1 MAQIFKRNNLWT
13 YRVWMDSKH
22 SKSKGGFKRRKD
34 AQDAALELELKKKDG
49 TLSELSDISF
59 AEYFKTWAETYKIGR
74 LHQTT
79 ESKYR
84 SAIRLVENTFGD
96 KKLKS
101 IKTYD
106 YQRLLDAYALT
117 HAKASTSH
125 LNNYFKNAVRY
136 AMNDGIVTRDFTFGA
151 LISGK
156 ESKDNSLKFIEY
168 DEAEKLK
175 KLCIDTGSFLTITR
189 LEILFGL
196 LTGCRYGE
204 VTGLTW
210 DCVDLVK
217 RTVQIDKAYDYI
229 HRTGFKKTKT
239 TSSVRTISIND
250 TLITMLK
257 NLKADQENEFLKQN
271 FNNKFNFVFITKRHE
286 IPSDNAVNKV
296 LRNLLSEINAKNKI
310 TFHGLRHT
318 HASML
323 IAQDVSINYISER
336 LGHAN
341 ISVTYNIYTH
351 LLKTSRE
358 QENNKAMDVL
368 NKL

>member
-13 YRVWMDSKH
+13 YRVWLDSKR

-49 TLSELSDISF
+49 TLSDLTDISF
-59 AEYFKTWAETYKIGR
+59 AEYFKTWMTTYKIGR
-74 LHQTT
+74 LHSTT

-84 SAIRLVENTFGD
+84 MALKLVENTFED
-96 KKLKS
+96 KKMKS

-106 YQRLLDAYALT
+106 YQNMIDIYAKNHAKTSTRLLNTY
-117 HAKASTSH
+117 
-125 LNNYFKNAVRY
+125 YKNAVRY
-136 AMNDGIVTRDFTFGA
+136 AINDGIINRDFTFGA
-151 LISGK
+151 IISGS
-156 ESKDNSLKFIEY
+156 ESKDSSLKFIEF

-175 KLCIDTGSFLTITR
+175 KLCVETGSFLTITR
-189 LEILFGL
+189 LEIMFGL

-210 DCVDLVK
+210 DCVNLVDH
-217 RTVQIDKAYDYI
+217 TVAINKAYDYKK
-229 HRTGFKKTKT
+229 RTGFTKTKT
-239 TSSVRTISIND
+239 NSSLRTISIND
-250 TLITMLK
+250 TLVKMLSD
-257 NLKADQENEFLKQN
+257 LKRQQDELFAAQG
-271 FNNKFNFVFITKRHE
+271 FNNKLNFVFITKTHE
-286 IPSDNAVNKV
+286 IPSDNAVNKT
-296 LRNLLSEINAKNKI
+296 LKKLLTEIAAKNKI

-323 IAQDVSINYISER
+323 ISQDVSINYISER

-351 LLKTSRE
+351 LLKTSRQ
-358 QENNKAMDVL
+358 QENDKAMDVL

>member
-1 MAQIFKRNNLWT
+1 MAQIYRRNNLWT
-13 YRVWMDSKH
+13 YRVWLDHKH

-49 TLSELSDISF
+49 TLSEQSDISF

-74 LHQTT
+74 LHSST

-84 SAIRLVENTFGD
+84 MAIRLVEDTFND
-96 KKLKS
+96 KKLKN

-106 YQRLLDAYALT
+106 YQKMLDLYAKS
-117 HAKASTSH
+117 HARTSTSL
-125 LNNYFKNAVRY
+125 LNSYYRNAVRY
-136 AMNDGIVTRDFTFGA
+136 AMNDGIISRDFTFGA
-151 LISGK
+151 LISGN
-156 ESKDNSLKFIEY
+156 ESKDSSLKFIEY

-175 KLCIDTGSFLTITR
+175 EVCIETGSFLTITR

-210 DCVDLVK
+210 DCVDLVN
-217 RTVQIDKAYDYI
+217 RNVTIDKAYDYI
-229 HRTGFKKTKT
+229 KRTGFKKTKT
-239 TSSVRTISIND
+239 TSSIRTISIND
-250 TLITMLK
+250 TLITMFKDLK
-257 NLKADQENEFLKQN
+257 EQQSKLFATQG
-271 FNNKFNFVFITKRHE
+271 FNNKLNFVFITKYHE
-286 IPSDNAVNKV
+286 IPSDNAVNKT
-296 LRNLLSEINAKNKI
+296 LRKILTELDTKNKI

-323 IAQDVSINYISER
+323 ISQDVSINYISER

-368 NKL
+368 NNL